1 MNNQFNLNELRSDAS
16 QYLAAQV
23 ISPIY
28 NDRAF
33 WMTDLQDQD
42 QINPNKFEF
51 LINVM
56 VASLVGSLPY
66 GTLNFDSSATIEL

>member
-1 MNNQFNLNELRSDAS
+1 MNKFNINQLRSDAA

-28 NDRAF
+28 NDCEF
-33 WMTDLQDQD
+33 WMTDLKDQD

-51 LINVM
+51 LTNVM
-56 VASLVGSLPY
+56 VASLIGSLAY
-66 GTLNFDSSATIEL
+66 GTLNFDSSASITI

>member
-1 MNNQFNLNELRSDAS
+1 MNKFNLNDLRSDAA
-16 QYLAAQV
+16 QYLSAQV

-51 LINVM
+51 LTNVM
-56 VASLVGSLPY
+56 VASLIGSLAY
-66 GTLNFDSSATIEL
+66 GTLNFDSSATITM

>member
-1 MNNQFNLNELRSDAS
+1 MTHFNLNDLRADAS
-16 QYLAAQV
+16 QYLAAQI

-28 NDRAF
+28 NDREF

-51 LINVM
+51 LTNVM
-56 VASLVGSLPY
+56 VANLIGSLAY
-66 GTLNFDSSATIEL
+66 GTLNFDSTATIEL